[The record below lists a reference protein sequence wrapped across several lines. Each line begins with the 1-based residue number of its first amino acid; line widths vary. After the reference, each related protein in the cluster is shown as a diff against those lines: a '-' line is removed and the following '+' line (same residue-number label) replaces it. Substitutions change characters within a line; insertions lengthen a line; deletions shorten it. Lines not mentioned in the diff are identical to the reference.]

1 MNRVYLD
8 LEYWINNLIIEGT
21 EDNKEIKFNLDK
33 TFENIMNFTSY
44 YDQEIKSFFSDIE
57 ASEEK
62 IEEEEEPQ
70 EKIDRSFNKKI
81 KMTYSEPNLN
91 LTEPSSPLNEE
102 LQMSCIERKI
112 DTQEDNTINNSDKV
126 SQEESSF
133 SEFETLL

>member
-21 EDNKEIKFNLDK
+21 EDNKEIKSNLDK